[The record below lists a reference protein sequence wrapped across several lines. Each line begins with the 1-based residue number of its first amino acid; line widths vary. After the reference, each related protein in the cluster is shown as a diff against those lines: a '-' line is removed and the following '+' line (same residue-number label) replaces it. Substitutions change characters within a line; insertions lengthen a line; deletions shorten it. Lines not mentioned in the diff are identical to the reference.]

1 MRRQFGFRGSCARKA
16 KQGRLQ
22 ARFRR
27 TRHACPAVNGTM
39 TASLMALL
47 LVSFASIGL
56 ARAAAPAFHFDRS
69 ASFDPAAPAPR
80 TVLGHEPGERP
91 ARIERIT
98 AYLKTLA
105 ARSPRVSAQ
114 VIGRSYEGREILLLA
129 ISSPTNLARLDDIR
143 QRRVKRVESGA
154 APQDP
159 ATTPLI
165 IWLNYG
171 VHGAESSGLEAVVP
185 TAYWL
190 AAAQDPE
197 VADWLEKAVILLVA
211 PFNPDGH
218 ARRVDWVER
227 WSSAVANPDPRHI
240 LHNLW
245 IEARTNHYGF
255 DLNRQWLLLTQQ
267 EARAWQAAWQRW
279 RPHVSADFHEM
290 GRTASY
296 YFHPG
301 VPDRRN
307 PLIPE
312 ALRRFADRI
321 ADAHRAA
328 LDREGRLY
336 YSEES
341 FDNFYPG
348 KGSTY
353 PQLNGSVGFLFEAAT
368 ASGGLVKTP
377 EGPRS
382 LADNIR
388 AHFLTS
394 LSTIRGAVAL
404 KDELL
409 AYEARWAKETAAI
422 AKADPV
428 KADLVSGT
436 DPRVLA
442 DFVSVL
448 LAHRI
453 RVYRLARDAAI
464 DGRRFAAGQALV
476 IPRHQPQY
484 RMLRSLFARVR
495 AFSDS
500 IFYDVSA
507 WTLPD
512 AYGLS
517 WRQLTGR
524 RYDPDLLG
532 PEITN
537 PQVLLP
543 TAQHP
548 PADAYGYL
556 LDWRDLATVT
566 AAARLLEAGVEVYAA
581 TKDFTA
587 PLVGGRARRFPAG
600 TLFVPARGLQKA
612 RRRAHALVSRMAEE
626 LGLAIAAVAS
636 GHTPEPGR
644 DFGARASFAPLAR
657 PRIVLAVEDGLA
669 RYEWGAVWFLL
680 DRRLKMPVTMMRL
693 GDLARRD
700 LRPYTHLVLVGG
712 RPRRLDKQTAD
723 AIARFVREGGTLI
736 AFKQQA
742 AWAARQWLTKE
753 GGAKKEKPPT
763 GEGVRRPQGERRPYA
778 ALATWLAER
787 RIGGA
792 IFESVIDRTHPLAF
806 GYARDRIAS
815 LKNATILLPAPRHPF
830 AAVAVYDEKEPLVS
844 GFASEDNIRRVAGT
858 PMLLADALGRGRL
871 ILFADEPTFRATFR
885 GTERLFVNSL
895 FFSGVFAAP
904 DPEVE

>member
-1 MRRQFGFRGSCARKA
+1 
-16 KQGRLQ
+16 
-22 ARFRR
+22 
-27 TRHACPAVNGTM
+27 M
-39 TASLMALL
+39 TAHLITALL
-47 LVSFASIGL
+47 LAFFAPIGL
-56 ARAAAPAFHFDRS
+56 AQAAAPAFRFDAS
-69 ASFDPAAPAPR
+69 ASFDPAVPAPR

-105 ARSPRVSAQ
+105 AHSPRVTAR
-114 VIGRSYEGREILLLA
+114 VIGHSYEGREILLLVV
-129 ISSPTNLARLDDIR
+129 SSPTNLARIDDIQQ
-143 QRRVKRVESGA
+143 QRLKRVESGTG
-154 APQDP
+154 PKDP
-159 ATTPLI
+159 KTTPLI

-171 VHGAESSGLEAVVP
+171 VHGAEASGLEAIVP

-190 AAAQDPE
+190 AAAQNPE
-197 VADWLEKAVILLVA
+197 VADWLEKAIILLVA

-227 WSSAVANPDPRHI
+227 WSSAVANPDPQHI
-240 LHNLW
+240 LHDLW
-245 IEARTNHYGF
+245 ITARTNHYGF

-267 EARAWQAAWQRW
+267 EARAWQAAWQYW

-301 VPDRRN
+301 VPTRRN
-307 PLIPE
+307 PLIPD
-312 ALRRFADRI
+312 ALRRFANRI
-321 ADAHRAA
+321 ADFHRAT
-328 LDREGRLY
+328 LDQEGRLY

-368 ASGGLVKTP
+368 ANGGLVNTP

-382 LADNIR
+382 LAGNIR

-404 KDELL
+404 KNELL
-409 AYEARWAKETAAI
+409 AYETRWAKETAAL

-453 RVYRLARDAAI
+453 RVHRLARDTVI
-464 DGRRFAAGQALV
+464 DGRRFAAGHALI

-484 RMLRSLFARVR
+484 RLLRSLFSRVR
-495 AFSDS
+495 EFSDS

-517 WRQLTGR
+517 WERLTGR

-532 PEITN
+532 AEITD
-537 PQVLLP
+537 PQVLFP
-543 TAQHP
+543 AAPPP

-556 LDWRDLATVT
+556 LDWRDLATAT

-587 PLVGGRARRFPAG
+587 PPAGDSARRFPAG
-600 TLFVPARGLQKA
+600 TLFVPARGPQQA
-612 RRRAHALVSRMAEE
+612 RKRAHALVSRMAEE
-626 LGLAIAAVAS
+626 LGLTISAVAS

-644 DFGARASFAPLAR
+644 DFGARASFVPLAR
-657 PRIVLAVEDGLA
+657 PRIVLVVEDGLA

-680 DRRLKMPVTMMRL
+680 DRRLKIPVTMMRL

-700 LRPYTHLVLVGG
+700 LRSYTHIVLVGG
-712 RPRRLDKQTAD
+712 RTRALDKKAAD
-723 AIARFVREGGTLI
+723 AIAHFVRKGGTLV

-742 AWAARQWLTKE
+742 IWAAQKWLTKDDNI
-753 GGAKKEKPPT
+753 KKEDKPRSGKGATQPPI
-763 GEGVRRPQGERRPYA
+763 VRRPYA
-778 ALATWLAER
+778 TLATWLAER
-787 RIGGA
+787 QIGGA
-792 IFESVIDRTHPLAF
+792 IFESVIDRTHPLTF
-806 GYARDRIAS
+806 GYARDRVAS
-815 LKNATILLPAPRHPF
+815 LKNTTLLLPAPRHPF
-830 AAVAVYDEKEPLVS
+830 AAVAVYDEKEPLIS
-844 GFASEDNIRRVAGT
+844 GFASQDNIRRIAGT
-858 PMLLADALGRGRL
+858 PMLLADTFGRGRL
-871 ILFADEPTFRATFR
+871 ILFADEPTFRATFH

-895 FFSGVFAAP
+895 FFSTVFVAP
-904 DPEVE
+904 DPE